1 MILPYVIKSA
11 MALALLYTCIIPLLT
26 KETFHRLNRI
36 LILGCLIMSFA
47 IPLVHFTGGTNP
59 TVEMVRQTVQL
70 PEVLING
77 EASEQSIWSWADIM
91 ICIYIIGVVAIFFMT
106 VVQTVRLT
114 KQLRQCE
121 HITDNRGNTI
131 VLTDCATSSFCLFHY
146 IVMSRDDYANNCSFI
161 LTHEQEHI
169 RLGHCIDLIILQVA
183 TIIQWFNP
191 FVWLIGKNLKAI
203 HEFEVDEAVLNKG
216 IDATQY
222 QKFLVVK
229 AVGNRLQPF
238 ANNLNKESLKRRII
252 MMNKKK
258 SNRWM
263 MLKALFII
271 PVATLALSVFA
282 SNTGTMTREAVHT
295 ADTLPTANLQTQQ
308 TATKVSAV
316 VEEMPKFK
324 GGELAMMEF
333 LMKNMKYP
341 QSAVKAKLQGKGYCR
356 ICCWKRRNYQRRTHR
371 KVSRSCCAR
380 RRGYA
385 CGEIY
390 AGVGTR
396 QTKGQACKC
405 KVQCADNFQTKIIE
419 DGVSIVKNMR
429 NMTIYMRV

>member
-1 MILPYVIKSA
+1 
-11 MALALLYTCIIPLLT
+11 MALALLYTCIIPLLE

-47 IPLVHFTGGTNP
+47 IPLVHFTSGTNP
-59 TVEMVRQTVQL
+59 TVDMVRQAVQL

-77 EASEQSIWSWADIM
+77 DAKEQSVWSWADIM
-91 ICIYIIGVVAIFFMT
+91 TCIYIIGVVAIFTMT

-114 KQLRQCE
+114 RQLRQCE
-121 HITDNRGNTI
+121 HITDNRDNTI
-131 VLTDCATSSFCLFHY
+131 VLTDCATSPFCLFHY
-146 IVMSRDDYANNCSFI
+146 IVMSRDDYANNRNYI

-169 RLGHCIDLIILQVA
+169 RLGHCIDLVILQVA

-222 QKFLVVK
+222 QQFLVIK

-252 MMNKKK
+252 MMNQKK

-271 PVATLALSVFA
+271 PVATLAVSVFA
-282 SNTGTMTREAVHT
+282 SNTGVSTVTREADRT
-295 ADTLPTANLQTQQ
+295 ANALPTTNMQTQQ
-308 TATKVSAV
+308 SATKAYEV
-316 VEEMPKFK
+316 VEVMPKFK
-324 GGELAMMEF
+324 GGESAMMEF
-333 LMKNMKYP
+333 LMMNMKYP
-341 QSAVKAKLQGKGYCR
+341 QAAVKAKQQGRSVVGFVV
-356 ICCWKRRNYQRRTHR
+356 R
-371 KVSRSCCAR
+371 KDGTVSDVHITKSA
-380 RRGYA
+380 GYA
-385 CGEIY
+385 VLDEE
-390 AGVGTR
+390 A
-396 QTKGQACKC
+396 
-405 KVQCADNFQTKIIE
+405 
-419 DGVSIVKNMR
+419 
-429 NMTIYMRV
+429 MRVVKAMPAWEPGKQKGKPVNVKYNVPITFRLK

>member
-1 MILPYVIKSA
+1 
-11 MALALLYTCIIPLLT
+11 MALALLYTCIIPLLE

-59 TVEMVRQTVQL
+59 TVDMVRQAVQL

-77 EASEQSIWSWADIM
+77 DAKEQSVWSWADIM
-91 ICIYIIGVVAIFFMT
+91 ICIYIIGAVAIFTMT
-106 VVQTVRLT
+106 VVQTASLILR
-114 KQLRQCE
+114 LRQCE

-131 VLTDCATSSFCLFHY
+131 VLTDCATSPFCLFHY
-146 IVMSRDDYANNCSFI
+146 IVMSRDDYANNRNYI

-169 RLGHCIDLIILQVA
+169 RLGHSIDLVILQVA

-222 QKFLVVK
+222 QQFLVIK

-252 MMNKKK
+252 MMNQKK

-263 MLKALFII
+263 MLKALFVI
-271 PVATLALSVFA
+271 PVATLAVSVFA
-282 SNTGTMTREAVHT
+282 SNTGVSTVTGEAVRT
-295 ADTLPTANLQTQQ
+295 ANALPTTNMQTQQ
-308 TATKVSAV
+308 SATKAYEV
-316 VEEMPKFK
+316 VEVMPKFK
-324 GGELAMMEF
+324 GGESAMMEF
-333 LMKNMKYP
+333 LMMNMKYP
-341 QSAVKAKLQGKGYCR
+341 QTAVKAKQQGRAIVGFVV
-356 ICCWKRRNYQRRTHR
+356 R
-371 KVSRSCCAR
+371 KDGTVSDVHITKS
-380 RRGYA
+380 
-385 CGEIY
+385 
-390 AGVGTR
+390 AGHAVLDEE
-396 QTKGQACKC
+396 A
-405 KVQCADNFQTKIIE
+405 
-419 DGVSIVKNMR
+419 
-429 NMTIYMRV
+429 MRVVKSMPAWEPGKQKGKPVDVKYNVPITFRLK

>member
-1 MILPYVIKSA
+1 
-11 MALALLYTCIIPLLT
+11 MALALLYTCIIPLLE
-26 KETFHRLNRI
+26 KETFHRFNRI

-59 TVEMVRQTVQL
+59 TVDMVRQTVQL

-77 EASEQSIWSWADIM
+77 DASEQSIWSWADIM

-131 VLTDCATSSFCLFHY
+131 VLTDCATSPFCLFHY
-146 IVMSRDDYANNCSFI
+146 IVMSRDDYANNRSFI

-252 MMNKKK
+252 MMNQKK

-263 MLKALFII
+263 MLKALFVI
-271 PVATLALSVFA
+271 PVATLAVSVFA
-282 SNTGTMTREAVHT
+282 NATDVSTMAKEINPT
-295 ADTLPTANLQTQQ
+295 ATALPTANMQAKESAQ
-308 TATKVSAV
+308 KVFDA

-324 GGELAMMEF
+324 GGDRAMLEY
-333 LMKNMKYP
+333 LMMNVKYP
-341 QSAVKAKLQGKGYCR
+341 ESAVKAKQQGNAIVGFVVGKDG
-356 ICCWKRRNYQRRTHR
+356 T
-371 KVSRSCCAR
+371 VSD
-380 RRGYA
+380 
-385 CGEIY
+385 
-390 AGVGTR
+390 VH
-396 QTKGQACKC
+396 
-405 KVQCADNFQTKIIE
+405 
-419 DGVSIVKNMR
+419 IVKSTGYDVLDNEA
-429 NMTIYMRV
+429 MRVVKSMPAWEPGKQKGKPVNVKYNVPIRFKQK

>member
-1 MILPYVIKSA
+1 MILPYIIKSA
-11 MALALLYTCIIPLLT
+11 MALALLYTCIIPLLE

-59 TVEMVRQTVQL
+59 TVDMVRQAVLL

-77 EASEQSIWSWADIM
+77 NASEQSVWSWADIM
-91 ICIYIIGVVAIFFMT
+91 TCIYIIGVVAIFLMT
-106 VVQTVRLT
+106 VVQTASLILRLR
-114 KQLRQCE
+114 KCE

-131 VLTDCATSSFCLFHY
+131 VLTDCATSPFCLFHY
-146 IVMSRDDYANNCSFI
+146 IVMSRDDYANNRNYI

-169 RLGHCIDLIILQVA
+169 RLGHCIDLVILQVA

-222 QKFLVVK
+222 QKFLVIK

-252 MMNKKK
+252 MMNQKK

-263 MLKALFII
+263 MLKALFVI
-271 PVATLALSVFA
+271 PVATLAVSVFA
-282 SNTGTMTREAVHT
+282 SNTGVSTVTGEAVRT
-295 ADTLPTANLQTQQ
+295 ANALPTANMQTQQ
-308 TATKVSAV
+308 SATKAYEV
-316 VEEMPKFK
+316 VEVMPKFK
-324 GGELAMMEF
+324 GGESAMMEF
-333 LMKNMKYP
+333 LMMNMKYP
-341 QSAVKAKLQGKGYCR
+341 QAAVKAKQQGRAIVGFVV
-356 ICCWKRRNYQRRTHR
+356 R
-371 KVSRSCCAR
+371 KDGTVSDVHITKSA
-380 RRGYA
+380 GYA
-385 CGEIY
+385 VLDEE
-390 AGVGTR
+390 A
-396 QTKGQACKC
+396 
-405 KVQCADNFQTKIIE
+405 
-419 DGVSIVKNMR
+419 
-429 NMTIYMRV
+429 MRVVKSMPAWEPGKQKGKPVDVKYNVPITFRLK

>member
-1 MILPYVIKSA
+1 MILPYIIKSA
-11 MALALLYTCIIPLLT
+11 MALALLYTCIIPLLE

-47 IPLVHFTGGTNP
+47 IPLVHFTSGTNP
-59 TVEMVRQTVQL
+59 TVDMVRQAVQL

-77 EASEQSIWSWADIM
+77 NASEQSVWSWADIM
-91 ICIYIIGVVAIFFMT
+91 TCIYIIGVVAIFTMT

-114 KQLRQCE
+114 RQLRQCE

-131 VLTDCATSSFCLFHY
+131 VLTDCATSPFCLFHY
-146 IVMSRDDYANNCSFI
+146 IVMSRDDYANNRSYI

-169 RLGHCIDLIILQVA
+169 RLGHSIDLVVLQAA

-222 QKFLVVK
+222 QKFLVIK

-252 MMNKKK
+252 MMNQKR

-263 MLKALFII
+263 MLKALFVI
-271 PVATLALSVFA
+271 PVATLAVSVFA
-282 SNTGTMTREAVHT
+282 NTSDMSNMANAVST
-295 ADTLPTANLQTQQ
+295 TANTLSTTNMQTKQSD
-308 TATKVSAV
+308 KKIFRV

-324 GGELAMMEF
+324 GGDAKLMEF
-333 LMKNMKYP
+333 LMMNMKYP
-341 QSAVKAKLQGKGYCR
+341 ESAIKAKQQGRAIVGFVVRKDGTVSDVYIEKSTGYD
-356 ICCWKRRNYQRRTHR
+356 
-371 KVSRSCCAR
+371 VL
-380 RRGYA
+380 
-385 CGEIY
+385 
-390 AGVGTR
+390 
-396 QTKGQACKC
+396 
-405 KVQCADNFQTKIIE
+405 DNE
-419 DGVSIVKNMR
+419 A
-429 NMTIYMRV
+429 MRVVKSMPAWEPGKQKGKPVNVKYFVPITFSQK

>member
-1 MILPYVIKSA
+1 MILPYIIKSA
-11 MALALLYTCIIPLLT
+11 MALALLYACIIPLLE

-59 TVEMVRQTVQL
+59 TVDMVRQAVLL

-77 EASEQSIWSWADIM
+77 NASEQSVWSWADIM
-91 ICIYIIGVVAIFFMT
+91 TCIYIIGVVAIFTMT
-106 VVQTVRLT
+106 VVQTSSLILRM
-114 KQLRQCE
+114 RQCE

-131 VLTDCATSSFCLFHY
+131 VLTDCATSPFCLFHY
-146 IVMSRDDYANNCSFI
+146 IVMSRDDYANNRSYI

-252 MMNKKK
+252 MMNQKK

-271 PVATLALSVFA
+271 PVATLAVSVFA
-282 SNTGTMTREAVHT
+282 SNTGVSTVKREAVRT
-295 ADTLPTANLQTQQ
+295 ANALPTANMQTQQ
-308 TATKVSAV
+308 SATKAYEV
-316 VEEMPKFK
+316 VEVMPKFK
-324 GGELAMMEF
+324 GGESAMMEF
-333 LMKNMKYP
+333 LMMNMKYP
-341 QSAVKAKLQGKGYCR
+341 QAAVKAKQQGRAIVGFVV
-356 ICCWKRRNYQRRTHR
+356 R
-371 KVSRSCCAR
+371 KDGTVSDVHITKSA
-380 RRGYA
+380 GYA
-385 CGEIY
+385 VLDEE
-390 AGVGTR
+390 A
-396 QTKGQACKC
+396 
-405 KVQCADNFQTKIIE
+405 
-419 DGVSIVKNMR
+419 
-429 NMTIYMRV
+429 MRVVKSMPAWEPGKQKGKPVDVKYFVPITFRQK

>member
-1 MILPYVIKSA
+1 MILPYIIKSA
-11 MALALLYTCIIPLLT
+11 MALALLYVCIIPLLE

-59 TVEMVRQTVQL
+59 TVDMVRQAVQL

-77 EASEQSIWSWADIM
+77 DAKEQSVWSWADIM
-91 ICIYIIGVVAIFFMT
+91 TCIYIIGVVAIFLMT

-114 KQLRQCE
+114 RQLRQCE

-131 VLTDCATSSFCLFHY
+131 VLTDCATSPFCLFHY
-146 IVMSRDDYANNCSFI
+146 IVMSRDDYANNRNYI

-169 RLGHCIDLIILQVA
+169 RLRHCIDLVILQVA

-222 QKFLVVK
+222 QKFLVIK

-252 MMNKKK
+252 MMNQKK

-263 MLKALFII
+263 MLKALFVI
-271 PVATLALSVFA
+271 PVATLAVSVFA
-282 SNTGTMTREAVHT
+282 NTSDMSNMANAVST
-295 ADTLPTANLQTQQ
+295 TANTLSTTNVQTKQSD
-308 TATKVSAV
+308 KKIFRV

-324 GGELAMMEF
+324 GGDAKLMELLMM
-333 LMKNMKYP
+333 NMKYP
-341 QSAVKAKLQGKGYCR
+341 ESAIKAKQQGRAIVGFVVRKDGTVSDVYIEKSTGYD
-356 ICCWKRRNYQRRTHR
+356 
-371 KVSRSCCAR
+371 VL
-380 RRGYA
+380 
-385 CGEIY
+385 
-390 AGVGTR
+390 
-396 QTKGQACKC
+396 
-405 KVQCADNFQTKIIE
+405 DNE
-419 DGVSIVKNMR
+419 A
-429 NMTIYMRV
+429 MRVVKSMPAWEPGKQKGKPVNVKYFVPITFSQK

>member
-1 MILPYVIKSA
+1 MILPYIIKSA
-11 MALALLYTCIIPLLT
+11 MALALLYTCIIPLLE

-59 TVEMVRQTVQL
+59 TVDMVRQAVQL

-77 EASEQSIWSWADIM
+77 DAKELSVWSWADIM
-91 ICIYIIGVVAIFFMT
+91 ICIYIIGVVAIFLMT

-114 KQLRQCE
+114 RQLRQCE

-131 VLTDCATSSFCLFHY
+131 VLTDCATSPFCLFHY
-146 IVMSRDDYANNCSFI
+146 IVMSRDDYANNRNYI

-169 RLGHCIDLIILQVA
+169 RLGHCIDLVVLQVA

-222 QKFLVVK
+222 QKFLVIK

-252 MMNKKK
+252 MMNQKK

-271 PVATLALSVFA
+271 PVATLAVSVFA
-282 SNTGTMTREAVHT
+282 SNTGVSSMAKAANTTANSISTNNMQTKQSDIKT
-295 ADTLPTANLQTQQ
+295 ADD
-308 TATKVSAV
+308 
-316 VEEMPKFK
+316 VEVMPEFK
-324 GGELAMMEF
+324 GGNKAMMEF
-333 LMKNMKYP
+333 LMMNMKYP
-341 QSAVKAKLQGKGYCR
+341 QAAAKAKQQGRAVVGFVVRKDGTVSDVHITKSAGYAVLDEEAMRVVKAMPAWEPGK
-356 ICCWKRRNYQRRTHR
+356 Q
-371 KVSRSCCAR
+371 
-380 RRGYA
+380 
-385 CGEIY
+385 
-390 AGVGTR
+390 
-396 QTKGQACKC
+396 KGKP
-405 KVQCADNFQTKIIE
+405 VN
-419 DGVSIVKNMR
+419 VKYFVPITFR
-429 NMTIYMRV
+429 LK

>member
-1 MILPYVIKSA
+1 MILPYIIKSA
-11 MALALLYTCIIPLLT
+11 MALALLYTCIIPLLE

-59 TVEMVRQTVQL
+59 TVDMVRQAVQL

-77 EASEQSIWSWADIM
+77 NASEQSVWSWADIM
-91 ICIYIIGVVAIFFMT
+91 TCIYIIGVVAIFTMT

-114 KQLRQCE
+114 RQLRQCE
-121 HITDNRGNTI
+121 HITDNRGNTV
-131 VLTDCATSSFCLFHY
+131 VLTDCATSPFCLFHY
-146 IVMSRDDYANNCSFI
+146 IVMSRDDYANNRSYI

-169 RLGHCIDLIILQVA
+169 RLGHSIDLVVLQAA

-222 QKFLVVK
+222 QKFLVIK

-252 MMNKKK
+252 MMNQKK

-271 PVATLALSVFA
+271 PVATLAVSVFA
-282 SNTGTMTREAVHT
+282 NTSDMSNMANAVST
-295 ADTLPTANLQTQQ
+295 TANTLSTTNMQTKQSD
-308 TATKVSAV
+308 KKIFRV

-324 GGELAMMEF
+324 GGDAKLMEF
-333 LMKNMKYP
+333 LMMNMKYP
-341 QSAVKAKLQGKGYCR
+341 ESAIKAKQQGRAIVGFVVGKDGTVSDVYIEKSTGYD
-356 ICCWKRRNYQRRTHR
+356 
-371 KVSRSCCAR
+371 VL
-380 RRGYA
+380 
-385 CGEIY
+385 
-390 AGVGTR
+390 
-396 QTKGQACKC
+396 
-405 KVQCADNFQTKIIE
+405 DNE
-419 DGVSIVKNMR
+419 A
-429 NMTIYMRV
+429 MRVVKSMPAWKPGKQKGKPVNVKYFVPITFSQK

>member
-1 MILPYVIKSA
+1 
-11 MALALLYTCIIPLLT
+11 MALALLYTCIIPLLE

-59 TVEMVRQTVQL
+59 TVDMVRQAVQL

-77 EASEQSIWSWADIM
+77 DAKEQSVWSWADIM
-91 ICIYIIGVVAIFFMT
+91 TCIYIIGVVAIFTMT
-106 VVQTVRLT
+106 VVQTASLILRLR
-114 KQLRQCE
+114 KCE

-131 VLTDCATSSFCLFHY
+131 VLTDCATSPFCLFHY
-146 IVMSRDDYANNCSFI
+146 IVMSRDDYANNRSYI

-169 RLGHCIDLIILQVA
+169 RLGHCIDLVILQVA

-216 IDATQY
+216 INATQY
-222 QKFLVVK
+222 QQFLVIK

-252 MMNKKK
+252 MMNQKR

-263 MLKALFII
+263 MLKALFVI
-271 PVATLALSVFA
+271 PVATLAVSVFA
-282 SNTGTMTREAVHT
+282 NTSDMSNMANAVST
-295 ADTLPTANLQTQQ
+295 TANTLSTTNMQTKQSD
-308 TATKVSAV
+308 KKIFRV

-324 GGELAMMEF
+324 GGDAKLMEF
-333 LMKNMKYP
+333 LMMNMKYP
-341 QSAVKAKLQGKGYCR
+341 ESAIKAKQQGRAIVGFVVRKDGTVSDVYIEKSTGYD
-356 ICCWKRRNYQRRTHR
+356 
-371 KVSRSCCAR
+371 VL
-380 RRGYA
+380 
-385 CGEIY
+385 
-390 AGVGTR
+390 
-396 QTKGQACKC
+396 
-405 KVQCADNFQTKIIE
+405 DNE
-419 DGVSIVKNMR
+419 A
-429 NMTIYMRV
+429 MRVVKSMPAWEPGKQKGKPVNVKYFVPITFSQK

>member
-1 MILPYVIKSA
+1 MILPYIIKSA
-11 MALALLYTCIIPLLT
+11 IALALLYTCIIPLLE

-36 LILGCLIMSFA
+36 LIIGCLIMSFA

-59 TVEMVRQTVQL
+59 TVDMVRQAVQL

-77 EASEQSIWSWADIM
+77 DAKEQSVWSWADII
-91 ICIYIIGVVAIFFMT
+91 ICIYIIGVVAIFLMT

-114 KQLRQCE
+114 RQLGQCE

-131 VLTDCATSSFCLFHY
+131 VLTDCVTSPFCLFHY

-169 RLGHCIDLIILQVA
+169 RLGHCIDLVVLQAA

-222 QKFLVVK
+222 QKFLVIK

-252 MMNKKK
+252 MMNQKK

-263 MLKALFII
+263 MLKALFVI
-271 PVATLALSVFA
+271 PVATLAVSVFA
-282 SNTGTMTREAVHT
+282 NTSDMSNMANAVST
-295 ADTLPTANLQTQQ
+295 TANTLSTTNMQTKQSD
-308 TATKVSAV
+308 KKIFRV

-324 GGELAMMEF
+324 GGDAKLLEF
-333 LMKNMKYP
+333 LSMNVKYP
-341 QSAVKAKLQGKGYCR
+341 QTAVKAKQQGRAIVGFVVGKDGTVSDVYIEKSTGYD
-356 ICCWKRRNYQRRTHR
+356 
-371 KVSRSCCAR
+371 VL
-380 RRGYA
+380 
-385 CGEIY
+385 
-390 AGVGTR
+390 
-396 QTKGQACKC
+396 
-405 KVQCADNFQTKIIE
+405 DNE
-419 DGVSIVKNMR
+419 A
-429 NMTIYMRV
+429 MRVVKSMPAWEPGKQKGKPVNVKYFVPITFSQK

>member
-11 MALALLYTCIIPLLT
+11 MALALLYTCIIPLLE

-47 IPLVHFTGGTNP
+47 IPLIHFTGGTNP
-59 TVEMVRQTVQL
+59 TLDMVRQAVQL
-70 PEVLING
+70 PEVLIDG
-77 EASEQSIWSWADIM
+77 DAKEQSVWSWADIM
-91 ICIYIIGVVAIFFMT
+91 TCIYIIGVVAIFTMT

-114 KQLRQCE
+114 RQLRQCE

-131 VLTDCATSSFCLFHY
+131 VLTDCATSPFCLFHY
-146 IVMSRDDYANNCSFI
+146 IVMSRDDYANNRNYI

-222 QKFLVVK
+222 QQFLVIK

-252 MMNKKK
+252 MMNQKK

-271 PVATLALSVFA
+271 PVATLAVSVFA
-282 SNTGTMTREAVHT
+282 SNTGVSTVTREAVRT
-295 ADTLPTANLQTQQ
+295 ANALPTANMQTQQ
-308 TATKVSAV
+308 SATKAYEV
-316 VEEMPKFK
+316 VEVMPKFK
-324 GGELAMMEF
+324 GGESAMMEF
-333 LMKNMKYP
+333 LMMNMKYP
-341 QSAVKAKLQGKGYCR
+341 QTAVKAKQQGRAIVGFVV
-356 ICCWKRRNYQRRTHR
+356 R
-371 KVSRSCCAR
+371 KDGTVSDVHITKSA
-380 RRGYA
+380 GYA
-385 CGEIY
+385 VLDEE
-390 AGVGTR
+390 A
-396 QTKGQACKC
+396 
-405 KVQCADNFQTKIIE
+405 
-419 DGVSIVKNMR
+419 
-429 NMTIYMRV
+429 MRVVKSMPAWEPGKQKGKPVNVKYFVPITFRLK

>member
-11 MALALLYTCIIPLLT
+11 MALALLYTCIIPLLE

-59 TVEMVRQTVQL
+59 TVDMVRQTVQL

-77 EASEQSIWSWADIM
+77 DASEQSIWSWADIM

-131 VLTDCATSSFCLFHY
+131 VLTDCATSPFCLFHY
-146 IVMSRDDYANNCSFI
+146 IVMSRDDYANNRSFI

-183 TIIQWFNP
+183 TIIQWVNP

-222 QKFLVVK
+222 QKFLVIK

-252 MMNKKK
+252 MMNQKK

-271 PVATLALSVFA
+271 PVATLAVSVFA
-282 SNTGTMTREAVHT
+282 NGTDVSNMAKETT
-295 ADTLPTANLQTQQ
+295 PTAAALSTTNMQTQ
-308 TATKVSAV
+308 KSDKKIFRV

-324 GGELAMMEF
+324 GGDAKLMELLMM
-333 LMKNMKYP
+333 NMKYP
-341 QSAVKAKLQGKGYCR
+341 ESAIKAKQQGRAIVGFVVRKDGTVSDVYIEKSTGYD
-356 ICCWKRRNYQRRTHR
+356 
-371 KVSRSCCAR
+371 VL
-380 RRGYA
+380 
-385 CGEIY
+385 
-390 AGVGTR
+390 
-396 QTKGQACKC
+396 
-405 KVQCADNFQTKIIE
+405 DNE
-419 DGVSIVKNMR
+419 A
-429 NMTIYMRV
+429 MRVVKSMPAWEPGKQKGKPVNVKYFVPITFSQK

>member
-1 MILPYVIKSA
+1 MILPYIIKSA
-11 MALALLYTCIIPLLT
+11 MALALLYTCIIPLLE

-36 LILGCLIMSFA
+36 VILGCLIMSFA

-59 TVEMVRQTVQL
+59 TVDMVRQAVQL

-77 EASEQSIWSWADIM
+77 DAKEQSVWSWADITT
-91 ICIYIIGVVAIFFMT
+91 CIYIIGVVAIFTMT
-106 VVQTVRLT
+106 VVQTASLILRLR
-114 KQLRQCE
+114 KCE

-131 VLTDCATSSFCLFHY
+131 VLTDYATSPFCLFHY
-146 IVMSRDDYANNCSFI
+146 IVMSCDDYANNRSFI

-169 RLGHCIDLIILQVA
+169 RLRHYIDLIILQFA

-252 MMNKKK
+252 MMNQKR

-263 MLKALFII
+263 MLKALLVI
-271 PVATLALSVFA
+271 PVATLAVSVFA
-282 SNTGTMTREAVHT
+282 NGTNASETPKETHPQKT
-295 ADTLPTANLQTQQ
+295 TQTKIHD
-308 TATKVSAV
+308 A
-316 VEEMPKFK
+316 VEEMPEFN
-324 GGELAMMEF
+324 GGQMAMMEF
-333 LMKNMKYP
+333 LMNNMKYP
-341 QSAVKAKLQGKGYCR
+341 QAAVKAKQQGKAVVGFVV
-356 ICCWKRRNYQRRTHR
+356 R
-371 KVSRSCCAR
+371 KDGTVSDVHITKSA
-380 RRGYA
+380 GYA
-385 CGEIY
+385 VLDEE
-390 AGVGTR
+390 A
-396 QTKGQACKC
+396 
-405 KVQCADNFQTKIIE
+405 
-419 DGVSIVKNMR
+419 
-429 NMTIYMRV
+429 MRVVKAMPAWEPGKQKGKPVNVKYNVPITFRLK

>member
-1 MILPYVIKSA
+1 MILPYIIKSA
-11 MALALLYTCIIPLLT
+11 MALALLYACIIPLLE

-59 TVEMVRQTVQL
+59 TVDMVRQAVQL
-70 PEVLING
+70 PEVLIDG
-77 EASEQSIWSWADIM
+77 DAKEQSVWSWADIM
-91 ICIYIIGVVAIFFMT
+91 TCIYIIGVVAIFTMT

-114 KQLRQCE
+114 RQLRQCE
-121 HITDNRGNTI
+121 HITDNRGNTV
-131 VLTDCATSSFCLFHY
+131 VLTDCATSPFCLFHY
-146 IVMSRDDYANNCSFI
+146 IVMSRDDYANNRSYI

-169 RLGHCIDLIILQVA
+169 RLGHSIDLVVLQVA

-222 QKFLVVK
+222 QKFLVIK

-252 MMNKKK
+252 MMNQKK

-263 MLKALFII
+263 MLKALFVI
-271 PVATLALSVFA
+271 PVATLAVSVFA
-282 SNTGTMTREAVHT
+282 NGTDVSNMAKETT
-295 ADTLPTANLQTQQ
+295 PTAAALSTTNMQTQ
-308 TATKVSAV
+308 KSDKKIFRV

-324 GGELAMMEF
+324 GGDAKLMELLMM
-333 LMKNMKYP
+333 NMKYP
-341 QSAVKAKLQGKGYCR
+341 ESAIKAKQQGRAIVGFVVRKDGTVSDVYIEKSTGYD
-356 ICCWKRRNYQRRTHR
+356 
-371 KVSRSCCAR
+371 VL
-380 RRGYA
+380 
-385 CGEIY
+385 
-390 AGVGTR
+390 
-396 QTKGQACKC
+396 
-405 KVQCADNFQTKIIE
+405 DNE
-419 DGVSIVKNMR
+419 A
-429 NMTIYMRV
+429 MRVVKSMPAWEPGKQKGKPVNVKYFVPITFSQK

>member
-11 MALALLYTCIIPLLT
+11 MALALLYTCIIPLLE

-47 IPLVHFTGGTNP
+47 IPLVHFTSGTNP
-59 TVEMVRQTVQL
+59 TVDMVRQAVQL

-77 EASEQSIWSWADIM
+77 NANEQSVWSWADII
-91 ICIYIIGVVAIFFMT
+91 ICIYIIGIVAIFLMT

-114 KQLRQCE
+114 RQLRQCE

-131 VLTDCATSSFCLFHY
+131 VLTDCATSPFCLFHY
-146 IVMSRDDYANNCSFI
+146 IVMSRDDYANNRSYI

-169 RLGHCIDLIILQVA
+169 HLRHYIDLIILQFA

-222 QKFLVVK
+222 QKFLVIK

-252 MMNKKK
+252 MMNQKK

-263 MLKALFII
+263 MLKALFVI
-271 PVATLALSVFA
+271 PVATLAVSVFA
-282 SNTGTMTREAVHT
+282 SNTGVSTVTGEAVRT
-295 ADTLPTANLQTQQ
+295 ANALPTTNMQTQQ
-308 TATKVSAV
+308 SATKAYEV
-316 VEEMPKFK
+316 VEVMPKFK
-324 GGELAMMEF
+324 GGESAMMEF
-333 LMKNMKYP
+333 LMMNMKYP
-341 QSAVKAKLQGKGYCR
+341 QAAVKAKQQGRAIVGFVV
-356 ICCWKRRNYQRRTHR
+356 R
-371 KVSRSCCAR
+371 KDGTVSDVHITKSA
-380 RRGYA
+380 GYA
-385 CGEIY
+385 VLDEE
-390 AGVGTR
+390 A
-396 QTKGQACKC
+396 
-405 KVQCADNFQTKIIE
+405 
-419 DGVSIVKNMR
+419 
-429 NMTIYMRV
+429 MRVVKSMPAWEPGKQKGKPVNVKYNVPITFRLK

>member
-1 MILPYVIKSA
+1 
-11 MALALLYTCIIPLLT
+11 MALALLYACIIPLLE

-77 EASEQSIWSWADIM
+77 DASEQSIWSWADIM

-114 KQLRQCE
+114 KQLCQCE

-131 VLTDCATSSFCLFHY
+131 VLTDCATSPFCLFRY

-216 IDATQY
+216 INATQY
-222 QKFLVVK
+222 QKFLVIK

-238 ANNLNKESLKRRII
+238 ANNLNNESLKRRII
-252 MMNKKK
+252 MMNQKK
-258 SNRWM
+258 SNRLM
-263 MLKALFII
+263 MLKTLFII
-271 PVATLALSVFA
+271 PVATLAVSVFA
-282 SNTGTMTREAVHT
+282 SNTNVSTMAKAT
-295 ADTLPTANLQTQQ
+295 TLSTIDMQTQKPDIK
-308 TATKVSAV
+308 AYKV
-316 VEEMPKFK
+316 VEVKPQFK
-324 GGELAMMEF
+324 GGESAMMEF
-333 LMKNMKYP
+333 IAKNVKYP
-341 QSAVKAKLQGKGYCR
+341 QAAIDATLQGKTIVGFVV
-356 ICCWKRRNYQRRTHR
+356 R
-371 KVSRSCCAR
+371 KDGIVSDVHIKKSSGHAVLDKE
-380 RRGYA
+380 A
-385 CGEIY
+385 
-390 AGVGTR
+390 
-396 QTKGQACKC
+396 
-405 KVQCADNFQTKIIE
+405 
-419 DGVSIVKNMR
+419 
-429 NMTIYMRV
+429 MRVVKTMPAWKPGKQKGKLVNVKCNVPINFRIQ

>member
-1 MILPYVIKSA
+1 MILPYIIKSA
-11 MALALLYTCIIPLLT
+11 IALALLYTCIIPLLE

-59 TVEMVRQTVQL
+59 TVDMVRQAVQL
-70 PEVLING
+70 TEVLING
-77 EASEQSIWSWADIM
+77 DAKEQSVWSWADIM
-91 ICIYIIGVVAIFFMT
+91 TCIYIIGVVAIFTMT

-114 KQLRQCE
+114 RQLRQCE

-131 VLTDCATSSFCLFHY
+131 VLTDCATSPFCLFHY
-146 IVMSRDDYANNCSFI
+146 IVMSRDDYANNRSYI

-169 RLGHCIDLIILQVA
+169 RLGHSIDLVVLQAA

-216 IDATQY
+216 IDGTQY
-222 QKFLVVK
+222 QKFLVIK

-252 MMNKKK
+252 MMNQKR

-263 MLKALFII
+263 MLKALFVI
-271 PVATLALSVFA
+271 PVATLAVSVFA
-282 SNTGTMTREAVHT
+282 NTSDMSNMANAVST
-295 ADTLPTANLQTQQ
+295 TANTLSTTNMQTKQSD
-308 TATKVSAV
+308 KKIFRV

-324 GGELAMMEF
+324 GGDAKLMEF
-333 LMKNMKYP
+333 LMMNMKYP
-341 QSAVKAKLQGKGYCR
+341 ESAIKAKQQGRAIVGFVVRKDGTVSDVYIEKSTGYD
-356 ICCWKRRNYQRRTHR
+356 
-371 KVSRSCCAR
+371 VL
-380 RRGYA
+380 
-385 CGEIY
+385 
-390 AGVGTR
+390 
-396 QTKGQACKC
+396 
-405 KVQCADNFQTKIIE
+405 DNE
-419 DGVSIVKNMR
+419 A
-429 NMTIYMRV
+429 MRVVKSMPAWEPGKQKGKPVNVEYFVPITFSQK

>member
-1 MILPYVIKSA
+1 MILPYIIKSA
-11 MALALLYTCIIPLLT
+11 MALALLYTCIIPLLE

-47 IPLVHFTGGTNP
+47 VPLVHFTGGTNP
-59 TVEMVRQTVQL
+59 TVDMVRQAVQL

-77 EASEQSIWSWADIM
+77 NASEQSVWSWADIM
-91 ICIYIIGVVAIFFMT
+91 TLIYIIGVVAIFLMT

-114 KQLRQCE
+114 RQLRQCE

-131 VLTDCATSSFCLFHY
+131 VLTDCATSPFCLFHY
-146 IVMSRDDYANNCSFI
+146 IVMSRDDYANNRNYI

-169 RLGHCIDLIILQVA
+169 RLGHCIDLVILQFA

-222 QKFLVVK
+222 QQFLVIK

-252 MMNKKK
+252 MMNQKK

-271 PVATLALSVFA
+271 PVATLAVSVFA
-282 SNTGTMTREAVHT
+282 SNTGVSTVTREAVRT
-295 ADTLPTANLQTQQ
+295 ANALPTANMQTQQ
-308 TATKVSAV
+308 SATKAYEV
-316 VEEMPKFK
+316 VEVMPKFK
-324 GGELAMMEF
+324 GGESAMMEF
-333 LMKNMKYP
+333 LMMNMKYP
-341 QSAVKAKLQGKGYCR
+341 QAAVKAKQQGRSVVGFVV
-356 ICCWKRRNYQRRTHR
+356 R
-371 KVSRSCCAR
+371 KDGTVSDVHITKSA
-380 RRGYA
+380 GYA
-385 CGEIY
+385 VLDEE
-390 AGVGTR
+390 A
-396 QTKGQACKC
+396 
-405 KVQCADNFQTKIIE
+405 
-419 DGVSIVKNMR
+419 
-429 NMTIYMRV
+429 MRVVKAMPAWEPGKQKGKPVNVKYNVPITFRLK

>member
-1 MILPYVIKSA
+1 MILPYIIKSA
-11 MALALLYTCIIPLLT
+11 MALALLYTCIIPLLE

-59 TVEMVRQTVQL
+59 TVDMVRQAVQL

-77 EASEQSIWSWADIM
+77 NAKEQSVWSWADIM
-91 ICIYIIGVVAIFFMT
+91 TCIYIIGVVAIFTMT

-114 KQLRQCE
+114 RQLRQCE

-131 VLTDCATSSFCLFHY
+131 VLTDCATSPFCLFHY
-146 IVMSRDDYANNCSFI
+146 IVMSRDDYANNRSYI

-169 RLGHCIDLIILQVA
+169 RLGHSIDLVVLQVA

-222 QKFLVVK
+222 QKFLVIK

-252 MMNKKK
+252 MMNQKR

-263 MLKALFII
+263 MLKALFVI
-271 PVATLALSVFA
+271 PVATLAVSVFA
-282 SNTGTMTREAVHT
+282 NTSDMSNMANAVST
-295 ADTLPTANLQTQQ
+295 TANTLSTTNVQTKQSD
-308 TATKVSAV
+308 KKIFRV

-324 GGELAMMEF
+324 GGDAKLMEF
-333 LMKNMKYP
+333 LMMNMKYP
-341 QSAVKAKLQGKGYCR
+341 ESAIKAKQQGRAIVGFVVGKDGTVSDVYIEKSTGYD
-356 ICCWKRRNYQRRTHR
+356 
-371 KVSRSCCAR
+371 VL
-380 RRGYA
+380 
-385 CGEIY
+385 
-390 AGVGTR
+390 
-396 QTKGQACKC
+396 
-405 KVQCADNFQTKIIE
+405 DNE
-419 DGVSIVKNMR
+419 A
-429 NMTIYMRV
+429 MRVVKSMPAWEPGKQKGKPVNVKYFVPITFSQK